1 MFTPELE
8 AEERRHRIISGTL
21 TTIIMAILLLL
32 SLIWTAYRERIP
44 PPGGDYEVLGAIDF
58 GNYTQGSRQVN
69 NFERPVE
76 DPAETPQPEAARPVQ
91 TPQVAETSPPPV
103 KEITTEAPSPVTQP
117 PPPKEVKND
126 PIPKPTTTVKPAEPK
141 KEPTETQNDTG
152 TAATSSKPTTDPVKP
167 SDKPSGS
174 NHGDATSG
182 TGNAGT
188 PDVKTLDPSG
198 LYTFGTGG
206 DGGLKGRSPV
216 SLPYPVY
223 DVQEEGELTFE
234 FLIDRS
240 GNVAHVKLIG
250 LTDKPGLRK
259 AGMDAIKKWRF
270 TAAAAGQGED
280 LTPVRVKIRFKLKG

>member
-8 AEERRHRIISGTL
+8 AEERKDRIISGVL
-21 TTIIMAILLLL
+21 TTLIMITFLLL
-32 SLIWTAYRERIP
+32 SLVWKAYRERVP

-58 GNYTQGSRQVN
+58 GNFTQGSRQVN

-76 DPAETPQPEAARPVQ
+76 DPAETPQPEAARPIQ
-91 TPQVAETSPPPV
+91 TPQIAETTPQPV

-117 PPPKEVKND
+117 PPPKEVKD
-126 PIPKPTTTVKPAEPK
+126 APIPKPTTTVKPTEPQK
-141 KEPTETQNDTG
+141 KPTETQNDTG
-152 TAATSSKPTTDPVKP
+152 TATNSSQPTTEPTKP

-174 NHGDATSG
+174 NHGTNDSG

-198 LYTFGTGG
+198 LYTFGSGG

-223 DVQEEGELTFE
+223 NVQEEGELTFE
-234 FLIDRS
+234 FLIDRA
-240 GNVAHVKLIG
+240 GNVVNVKVVG
-250 LTDKPGLRK
+250 LTDKPGLKK

-270 TAAAAGQGED
+270 TSAPAGQGSD
-280 LTPVRVKIRFKLKG
+280 LTPVRVKILFKLKG

>member
-8 AEERRHRIISGTL
+8 AEERKNQMISAVA
-21 TTIIMAILLLL
+21 TTVIMIILLLL
-32 SLIWTAYRERIP
+32 SLVWKAYRERIP
-44 PPGGDYEVLGAIDF
+44 PPGGDYEMLGAIDF
-58 GNYTQGSRQVN
+58 GNYKQGSRQVN

-76 DPAETPQPEAARPVQ
+76 DPAETPQPEAARPIE
-91 TPQVAETSPPPV
+91 TPQVAETTPQPV
-103 KEITTEAPSPVTQP
+103 KEVTTEAPSPVTQP
-117 PPPKEVKND
+117 LPPKEVKND

-152 TAATSSKPTTDPVKP
+152 TSNNSSQPTTEPTKP

-174 NHGDATSG
+174 NHGTDASG
-182 TGNAGT
+182 TGNSGT

-198 LYTFGTGG
+198 LYTFGSGG

-223 DVQEEGELTFE
+223 NVQEEGELTFE
-234 FLIDRS
+234 FLIDRA

-250 LTDKPGLRK
+250 LTDKPGLKK
-259 AGMDAIKKWRF
+259 AGMDAIKNWRF
-270 TAAAAGQGED
+270 TSVSSGQGAD